1 MGESA
6 LKSHEKEE
14 THKENMTLRS
24 NVFACNNFKK
34 SESEKEE
41 EDGRGRRKKQVTSK
55 FLDFVMDPD
64 EVSNGHGPQSP
75 RKQGGANR
83 DSFSRSSSE
92 NSRSRSPLEPQS
104 VSEESC

>member
-1 MGESA
+1 LANAGGLAGWRAGWRAGGIS
-6 LKSHEKEE
+6 L
-14 THKENMTLRS
+14 
-24 NVFACNNFKK
+24 

-75 RKQGGANR
+75 RKKGGANR
-83 DSFSRSSSE
+83 DSLSRSSSE